1 MKSGHVLHFLCAPC
15 GKSARSHRVLSC
27 ASSVACRNS
36 PAARLSAVCSS
47 IILIFANL
55 RASLH
60 FFFKCTKVMELTS
73 HLRARRFV
81 LTPQRPL
88 RQFGNH
94 RLPKPKSQLT
104 WWTLV
109 NKIVDEWNV
118 YRSRFL
124 IRAKRLKAPLVF
136 VDAMGQEHRG
146 KKGDYLV
153 ESCSGLQ
160 RIWPRRLFE
169 NAHVPLNT
177 ADFGSPALAW
187 VSAVQSDQ
195 ATSRISES
203 PSPLRKNA
211 DCGKAS
217 ARSRI
222 PAVNSLRYN
231 I

>member
-1 MKSGHVLHFLCAPC
+1 M
-15 GKSARSHRVLSC
+15 
-27 ASSVACRNS
+27 
-36 PAARLSAVCSS
+36 
-47 IILIFANL
+47 
-55 RASLH
+55 
-60 FFFKCTKVMELTS
+60 
-73 HLRARRFV
+73 
-81 LTPQRPL
+81 
-88 RQFGNH
+88 
-94 RLPKPKSQLT
+94 
-104 WWTLV
+104 
-109 NKIVDEWNV
+109 NKTVDEWNV

-124 IRAKRLKAPLVF
+124 IRAKRLKAQMVF

-195 ATSRISES
+195 AASRTSENSS
-203 PSPLRKNA
+203 QLVKHA
-211 DCGKAS
+211 DCGKAPV
-217 ARSRI
+217 RSRI